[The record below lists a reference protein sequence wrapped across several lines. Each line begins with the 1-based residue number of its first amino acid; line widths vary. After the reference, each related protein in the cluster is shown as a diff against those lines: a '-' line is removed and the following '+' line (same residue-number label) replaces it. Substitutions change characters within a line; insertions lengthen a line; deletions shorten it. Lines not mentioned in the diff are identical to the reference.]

1 MINIFDTHA
10 HYSDEIYD
18 TDRESLFHKMSDEGV
33 SAITLIGAS
42 LEDSKKE
49 KEVAIKYRNI
59 ELVPKLFY
67 TVGDH
72 PDEIPKFEP
81 ESESGTNYLK
91 KLEELCFA
99 NGSLDAIAI
108 GEIGLDY
115 HGDFKT
121 NTDYNNQKK
130 WFIAEIDLAKR
141 LNLPIVVHSRD
152 ACKDTFDII
161 KEQAKGMKGIIH
173 CFSYEKE
180 IALDYVKLGF
190 YIGVGGVVTFKNGR
204 KLREVV
210 DSIPIDSIVTETDA
224 PWLSPMPFRGKRN
237 ESSHIKYV
245 IEEIAKIK
253 NMSVDETASILYTN
267 ALNVYGLQK

>member
-1 MINIFDTHA
+1 MIKIFDTHA

-42 LEDSKKE
+42 LEDSRKE
-49 KEVAIKYRNI
+49 KEVAIRYRDKNDM
-59 ELVPKLFY
+59 PRFYY

-81 ESESGTNYLK
+81 ESVQGLSHLK
-91 KLEELCFA
+91 KLEELCFVD
-99 NGSLDAIAI
+99 GKIDAVAI

-121 NTDYNNQKK
+121 DNDYRNQAK
-130 WFIAEIDLAKR
+130 WFIEEINLAKK

-152 ACKDTFDII
+152 ACKDTFDMV
-161 KEQAKGMKGIIH
+161 KEYAVGMNGIIH

-180 IALDYVKLGF
+180 TAMDYVKLGF
-190 YIGVGGVVTFKNGR
+190 HIGVGGVVTFKNGR

-210 DSIPIDSIVTETDA
+210 ESIPIESIVTETDA
-224 PWLSPMPFRGKRN
+224 PWLSPTPFRGKRN

-253 NMSVDETASILYTN
+253 NMSVEDTASILYNN

>member
-1 MINIFDTHA
+1 MIKIFDTHA

-81 ESESGTNYLK
+81 ESELGTNYLK
-91 KLEELCFA
+91 ELEELCFA

-121 NTDYNNQKK
+121 NTDYKNQKK

-161 KEQAKGMKGIIH
+161 KEQAKGVKGIIH

-245 IEEIAKIK
+245 IDEIAKIK

>member
-18 TDRESLFHKMSDEGV
+18 LDREELFRTMYSDGV
-33 SAITLIGAS
+33 KAVTLIGAS
-42 LEDSKKE
+42 LENSKKE

-59 ELVPKLFY
+59 ELVPKFFY

-81 ESESGTNYLK
+81 ESELGTNYLK
-91 KLEELCFA
+91 ELEELCFA

-121 NTDYNNQKK
+121 NTDYKNQKK
-130 WFIAEIDLAKR
+130 WFISEIDLAKR

-245 IEEIAKIK
+245 IDEIAKIK

-267 ALNVYGLQK
+267 ALNVYGLKK